1 MIIHI
6 EESGLYFDILA
17 VEGEPLKLLNFSTDP
32 LPEDFDT
39 NDNSRR
45 LLVEAHLSG
54 GNLKAHHARKHN
66 GSSLSHRLR
75 FRSYSILDE
84 ADGRLLQVVQECDGI
99 FVECFYKFYHDL
111 PVVRCSSS
119 ITNRSDSEIT
129 LEYISSFFLYALP
142 LEDWENKAE
151 VYIPHNSWTTECNW
165 VRHPIRD
172 LGLFSGGDFSLK
184 RIGCEN
190 VGSWSTVEYLPMGM
204 LRDSSQ
210 NITWLWQ
217 IEHNGSWE
225 WEIGDFERKL
235 YLGLFGPTSEQGDF
249 YKVIAPG
256 ESFVSVP
263 AAVCAVRGDEEK
275 AVQQLTRYRRLIRRF
290 DRDNIELPVI
300 YNDFIALGSSP
311 STEKDLPLIDAA
323 AELECEV
330 FCIDAGWYDT
340 GDWWDKVGEW
350 QVCRERF
357 PNGLREVTAYI
368 EKKGMIPGI
377 WLEPEVMGIA
387 CPTAKDLPDDW
398 FFCRRGK
405 RVIDNGRHLLDFRN
419 PQVREYINN
428 IIDGLIRDY
437 HIGYFKLDY
446 NVDAGVGTEV
456 DADSFGDGLL
466 GHNRALL
473 EWAKELFERH
483 PDIIVESCASGGCR
497 MDYGML
503 SVFSMQSVSDQSDY
517 RKVAR
522 IISMSA
528 TAITPEQ
535 AGIWSAPKDPEDTE
549 LAAFHMINTMLA
561 RVHQS
566 GHIDTVSQQSFE
578 LLKEGIAVYK
588 QDIRKHLADS
598 LPIWPIGFSRSDS
611 KEFCYGLVNEQAK
624 CGYLAVWHLDG
635 EPCVTA
641 ELSRY
646 GVASVEPLYPKAL
659 SFDYKYEDGTLTVN
673 FPASFTARLFKLELE

>member
-1 MIIHI
+1 MIIHL
-6 EESGLYFDILA
+6 EEGGLYFDILA
-17 VEGEPLKLLNFSTDP
+17 KEGEPLKLLNFSTNP
-32 LPEDFDT
+32 LPEDFDQ
-39 NDNSRR
+39 NDHCRR

-54 GNLKAHHARKHN
+54 DNLDAHHARKHN
-66 GSSLSHRLR
+66 GSSLALKLR
-75 FRSYSILDE
+75 FRSYSIMDE
-84 ADGRLLQVVQECDGI
+84 ADGKLLQVTQESGGVYI
-99 FVECFYKFYHDL
+99 TSEYKLFRDI
-111 PVVRCSSS
+111 PCVRCHSS
-119 ITNRSDSEIT
+119 ITNNSGRAIT

-142 LEDWENKAE
+142 LEDWENRAD

-165 VRHPIRD
+165 KRHPIRD

-204 LRDSSQ
+204 LRDTVEN
-210 NITWLWQ
+210 NIWFWQ

-225 WEIGDFERKL
+225 WEIGDCDKKL

-249 YKVIAPG
+249 YKVIGPG
-256 ESFVSVP
+256 ETFESVP
-263 AAVCAVRGDEEK
+263 VAVGVLKGGEEAAMQAITE
-275 AVQQLTRYRRLIRRF
+275 YRRKIRRF
-290 DRDNIELPVI
+290 DRDNVELPVI

-323 AELECEV
+323 AELDCDV

-340 GDWWDKVGEW
+340 GDWWDRVGEW

-387 CPTAKDLPDDW
+387 CPTAKNLPDDW

-405 RVIDNGRHLLDFRN
+405 RVIDHARYLLDFRN
-419 PQVREYINN
+419 PQVRDYING

-446 NVDAGVGTEV
+446 NVDAGVGTELY
-456 DADSFGDGLL
+456 ADSFGDGLL
-466 GHNRALL
+466 QHNRALL
-473 EWAKELFERH
+473 QWAKDLFKRH
-483 PDIIVESCASGGCR
+483 PKLIIESCASGGCR

-522 IISMSA
+522 ISSMYA

-535 AGIWSAPKDPEDTE
+535 AGIWSAPKDANDTE

-566 GHIDTVSQQSFE
+566 GRIDNLSKESFD
-578 LLKEGIAVYK
+578 LLGEAIAIYKE
-588 QDIRKHLADS
+588 DIRHHLAKS
-598 LPIWPIGFSRSDS
+598 LPIWPLGFAESNS
-611 KEFCYGLVNEQAK
+611 KEFCYGLVNSADG
-624 CGYLAVWHLDG
+624 CGYLAVWHLQGAD
-635 EPCVTA
+635 TLDID
-641 ELSRY
+641 LSSY
-646 GVASVEPLYPKAL
+646 KVKSVSPLYPVKL
-659 SFDYKYEDGTLTVN
+659 GFDYSYENGLLSVK
-673 FPASFTARLFKLELE
+673 FPADFTARLFKLEL

>member
-1 MIIHI
+1 MIIHL
-6 EESGLYFDILA
+6 EESGLYLDILA
-17 VEGEPLKLLNFSTDP
+17 NEGEPLKLLNLSCNP
-32 LPEDFDT
+32 LPDDYEA
-39 NDNSRR
+39 DNLRR
-45 LLVEAHLSG
+45 LLTEAHLSG
-54 GNLKAHHARKHN
+54 ENLDAHHARKHN
-66 GSSLSHRLR
+66 GSSLGLKLK
-75 FRSYSILDE
+75 FRSYSILDMS
-84 ADGRLLQVVQECDGI
+84 DGRLLEVTQECGGVYVKSEYKLFRGI
-99 FVECFYKFYHDL
+99 PC
-111 PVVRCSSS
+111 VRCRSS
-119 ITNRSDSEIT
+119 ITNNSGRPIT

-142 LEDWENKAE
+142 INDWENTAE
-151 VYIPHNSWTTECNW
+151 VYIPHNSWTIECNW
-165 VRHPIRD
+165 KCHPIRD

-204 LRDSSQ
+204 LRDTS
-210 NITWLWQ
+210 NDNTWFWQ

-225 WEIGDFERKL
+225 WEIGDCDKKL

-249 YKVIAPG
+249 YKVIGPG
-256 ESFVSVP
+256 ETFESVP
-263 AAVCAVRGDEEK
+263 AAIGMINGNAESAMQV
-275 AVQQLTRYRRLIRRF
+275 LTSYRRKIRRF
-290 DRDNIELPVI
+290 DKDNVELPVI

-323 AELECEV
+323 AKLDCDV

-340 GDWWDKVGEW
+340 GDWWDRVGEW

-387 CPTAKDLPDDW
+387 CPTAKTLPDDW

-405 RVIDNGRHLLDFRN
+405 RVIDHARYLLDFRN
-419 PQVREYINN
+419 PEVRNYING

-446 NVDAGVGTEV
+446 NVNAGVGTELY
-456 DADSFGDGLL
+456 ADSFGDGLL
-466 GHNRALL
+466 QHNRALL
-473 EWAKELFERH
+473 EWAKDLFRRH
-483 PDIIVESCASGGCR
+483 PKLIIESCASGGCR

-535 AGIWSAPKDPEDTE
+535 AGIWSAPKDPNDTE

-566 GHIDTVSQQSFE
+566 GRIDTVSEES
-578 LLKEGIAVYK
+578 LDMLREGIEIYK
-588 QDIRKHLADS
+588 NNIRLHLAEA
-598 LPIWPIGFSRSDS
+598 LPIWPMGFTSSDS
-611 KEFCYGLVNEQAK
+611 NNFCYGLYNSK
-624 CGYLAVWHLDG
+624 DNCGYLAVWHLLG
-635 EPCVTA
+635 EKNVNID
-641 ELSRY
+641 LSSY
-646 GVASVEPLYPKAL
+646 GVKEVSPLYPTKLPFRYSYADSKL
-659 SFDYKYEDGTLTVN
+659 SVD
-673 FPASFTARLFKLELE
+673 FPADYTARLFELRL